1 MKSDWREINKQ
12 NEMKPRVAML
22 LGVVFFAMG
31 SLFVI
36 FNTQFM
42 MNFFIEN
49 GMTFDSS
56 SDSAGFIFFGAFFA
70 IIGLR
75 LFIYGLVKYF
85 KEKNAPTKQEYILQ
99 PNGLYNRI
107 EIIKILH
114 NNQNEEKL

>member
-56 SDSAGFIFFGAFFA
+56 SDSAGFIFFGVFFCYNWFA
-70 IIGLR
+70 T
-75 LFIYGLVKYF
+75 F
-85 KEKNAPTKQEYILQ
+85 YI
-99 PNGLYNRI
+99 RFS
-107 EIIKILH
+107 KIF
-114 NNQNEEKL
+114 